1 MSLSRFRLWLPV
13 IAACVLLSACV
24 SLPDRDDRLAVH
36 TLRAAPAEAI
46 APRSPVTLRID
57 LPLAAPPLDSARLVR
72 RQANG
77 EIGLLSDVRWN
88 QPAPALWQ
96 QLLLQHLSDSQGWQA
111 VVTPSSSVRSD
122 VRLSGVLREFD
133 YRTDD
138 AASGA
143 VHITFQAQWIDERS
157 QRVLATQVFSHSERV
172 DREHLAI
179 VEGFQRATDVLLP
192 QVLHW
197 AIEQTANADADAPH
211 Q

>member
-1 MSLSRFRLWLPV
+1 MNLSPFRLWLPV
-13 IAACVLLSACV
+13 TAVTLLLAACV

-36 TLRAAPAEAI
+36 TLRAASTESI
-46 APRSPVTLRID
+46 APQSPITLRID
-57 LPLAAPPLDSARLVR
+57 LPFAAPPLDSTRLVR
-72 RQANG
+72 RQANA
-77 EIGLLSDVRWN
+77 EIGLLSEVRWN

-96 QLLLQHLSDSQGWQA
+96 QLLQQHLSDSQGWQA
-111 VVTPSSSVRSD
+111 VVTSSSSVRSD
-122 VRLSGVLREFD
+122 VRLAGVLREFD

-172 DREHLAI
+172 DRQHLAI
-179 VEGFQRATDVLLP
+179 VEGFQRAADALLP

-197 AIEQTANADADAPH
+197 AIEQTAHADAA
-211 Q
+211 QQ

>member
-1 MSLSRFRLWLPV
+1 MNLSPFRLWLPV
-13 IAACVLLSACV
+13 TAVTLLLAACV

-36 TLRAAPAEAI
+36 TLRAASTEAV
-46 APRSPVTLRID
+46 APQSPITLRID

-72 RQANG
+72 RQANA
-77 EIGLLSDVRWN
+77 EIGLLSEVRWN

-96 QLLLQHLSDSQGWQA
+96 QLLQQHLSDSQGWQA
-111 VVTPSSSVRSD
+111 VVTSSSSVRSD
-122 VRLSGVLREFD
+122 VRLAGVLREFD

-172 DREHLAI
+172 DRQHLAI
-179 VEGFQRATDVLLP
+179 VEGFQRAADALLP

-197 AIEQTANADADAPH
+197 AIEQTAHADAA
-211 Q
+211 QQ

>member
-96 QLLLQHLSDSQGWQA
+96 QVLMQHLSDSQGWQA

-172 DREHLAI
+172 DREHLANR
-179 VEGFQRATDVLLP
+179 QRRRRRTAPMTDRAV
-192 QVLHW
+192 
-197 AIEQTANADADAPH
+197 ARDAR

>member
-13 IAACVLLSACV
+13 TAMTLLLAACV

-36 TLRAAPAEAI
+36 TLRVATTEAI
-46 APRSPVTLRID
+46 ALRSPVTLRID

-72 RQANG
+72 RQASG

-197 AIEQTANADADAPH
+197 AIEQTANADAPH

>member
-13 IAACVLLSACV
+13 TAMTLLLAACV

-36 TLRAAPAEAI
+36 TLRVATTEAI
-46 APRSPVTLRID
+46 ALRSPVTLRID

-111 VVTPSSSVRSD
+111 VGTPSSSVRSD

-157 QRVLATQVFSHSERV
+157 QRVLATQVFCHSERV

-197 AIEQTANADADAPH
+197 AIEQTANADAPH

>member
-13 IAACVLLSACV
+13 TAMTLLLAACV

-36 TLRAAPAEAI
+36 TLRVATTEAI
-46 APRSPVTLRID
+46 ALRSPVTLRID

-111 VVTPSSSVRSD
+111 VVTSSSSVRSD

-133 YRTDD
+133 YRTDN

-157 QRVLATQVFSHSERV
+157 QRVLATQVFRHSERV

-197 AIEQTANADADAPH
+197 AIEQTANADAPH

>member
-13 IAACVLLSACV
+13 TAMTLLLAACV

-36 TLRAAPAEAI
+36 TLRVATTEAI
-46 APRSPVTLRID
+46 ALRSPVTLRID

-197 AIEQTANADADAPH
+197 AIEQTANADAPH